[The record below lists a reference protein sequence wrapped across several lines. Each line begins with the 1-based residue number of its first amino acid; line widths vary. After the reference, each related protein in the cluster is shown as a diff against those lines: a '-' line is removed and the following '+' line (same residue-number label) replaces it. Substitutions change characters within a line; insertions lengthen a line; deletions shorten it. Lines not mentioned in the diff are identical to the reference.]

1 LTDPFETAKSLL
13 YELRR
18 KHGIEVI
25 FANMPNTGTYLDPAF
40 EAIFQAFDYIHSQQ
54 SKVKGLASM
63 KQNVKNGYRAGGK
76 APYGYALEQIELGK
90 NLNGEPIVKT
100 RLVPNPTTS
109 VIAREYFERRVEL
122 ESRKSILDDFYRR
135 GIPSPTGKKSWP
147 VATAK
152 SMEENIEVYLGHTVF
167 CRHNERVKNRGR
179 CDGYLG
185 GVKWRPRNEWVV
197 CEHTHT
203 PLISEETANRIKKL
217 KENGLRDAP
226 YNKKHYALSGIIK
239 CGLCGINY
247 TGDNGIYRCNSKT
260 KPGFACPNNG
270 ISQDQLEQ
278 AVFLLIDR
286 KVLNFNDVQAAITRI
301 RKGINKG
308 KPSLEPIEKH
318 FKQIK
323 KERQRLIDLFRS
335 GLIERDEVERELTIL
350 NEQKR
355 AVIANMVAAK
365 SSSGLVDISDD
376 EIKRIIENLAE
387 EIRKADSKR
396 KKRIVQTLF
405 EEIKIFPKKG
415 DPWERT
421 LEIRGVYL
429 PLTGVFVASPRGFEP
444 LLPT

>member
-1 LTDPFETAKSLL
+1 
-13 YELRR
+13 
-18 KHGIEVI
+18 
-25 FANMPNTGTYLDPAF
+25 M
-40 EAIFQAFDYIHSQQ
+40 
-54 SKVKGLASM
+54 
-63 KQNVKNGYRAGGK
+63 
-76 APYGYALEQIELGK
+76 
-90 NLNGEPIVKT
+90 
-100 RLVPNPTTS
+100 
-109 VIAREYFERRVEL
+109 
-122 ESRKSILDDFYRR
+122 
-135 GIPSPTGKKSWP
+135 
-147 VATAK
+147 
-152 SMEENIEVYLGHTVF
+152 
-167 CRHNERVKNRGR
+167 
-179 CDGYLG
+179 
-185 GVKWRPRNEWVV
+185 
-197 CEHTHT
+197 
-203 PLISEETANRIKKL
+203 LIN
-217 KENGLRDAP
+217 
-226 YNKKHYALSGIIK
+226 
-239 CGLCGINY
+239 
-247 TGDNGIYRCNSKT
+247 
-260 KPGFACPNNG
+260 
-270 ISQDQLEQ
+270 
-278 AVFLLIDR
+278 R

-365 SSSGLVDISDD
+365 SSSGMVDISDD